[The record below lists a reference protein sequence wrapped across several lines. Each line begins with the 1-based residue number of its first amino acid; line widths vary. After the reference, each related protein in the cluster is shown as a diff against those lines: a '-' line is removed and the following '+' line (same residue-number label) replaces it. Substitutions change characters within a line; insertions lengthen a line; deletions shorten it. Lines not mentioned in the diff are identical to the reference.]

1 MRLIRIGICVLL
13 AFAVIA
19 QGAVEGW
26 SEGVLE
32 IGAALLFVWW
42 GLLFARGE
50 VSRVRWNWLLAP
62 VAGLW
67 VFVVAQY
74 LVGLT
79 AVPFLSRVEIMKYSA
94 LAILTFLAVQAYET
108 LEQWQGF
115 VWFVLALGFAVSV
128 LGILQ
133 YFTFN
138 GKLYWFRELR
148 SGGLPF
154 GPYVN
159 RNHFAGLVE
168 LIIPTGFALLV
179 LRAERRDRTPLI
191 AILTL
196 LPIGA
201 LFLSAS
207 RGGIIGF
214 FIGVGLV
221 MVLAFIRQRGRNLVV
236 AGALVF
242 VFAGA
247 LVGWLGIGPTLA
259 RFAAYQKVE
268 VTEQRRAELVKETW
282 RIFADHPAAGTGF
295 GTFQAE
301 LPHYAL
307 AYHGDFVY
315 HAHNDYL
322 EALADTGLLGGIFYL
337 TFVLVLFREGW
348 KCTARAENGLELAF
362 HIGAL
367 AACCALLAHSL
378 VDFNLH
384 IPSNAL
390 LFLLQAVMAT
400 SAFPS
405 TLEEGSHLLRNRA
418 NSAVVI
424 AAGPV

>member
-1 MRLIRIGICVLL
+1 
-13 AFAVIA
+13 
-19 QGAVEGW
+19 
-26 SEGVLE
+26 
-32 IGAALLFVWW
+32 
-42 GLLFARGE
+42 
-50 VSRVRWNWLLAP
+50 
-62 VAGLW
+62 
-67 VFVVAQY
+67 
-74 LVGLT
+74 
-79 AVPFLSRVEIMKYSA
+79 MKYSA
-94 LAILTFLAVQAYET
+94 LAILLFLAVQAYET
-108 LEQWQGF
+108 LEDWQGF
-115 VWFVLALGFAVSV
+115 VWFILALGFAVSV

-148 SGGLPF
+148 NGGLPF

-179 LRAERRDRTPLI
+179 LRADRRDRMPLI

-214 FIGVGLV
+214 FIEAGLV
-221 MVLAFIRQRGRNLVV
+221 MVLAFNRRRGRNLVV
-236 AGALVF
+236 AGALF
-242 VFAGA
+242 FLFAGA
-247 LVGWLGIGPTLA
+247 LVGWLGIGPA
-259 RFAAYQKVE
+259 FERFAAYQKFE
-268 VTEQRRAELVKETW
+268 VTEQRRAELDKETW
-282 RIFADHPAAGTGF
+282 HIFVSHPVLGTGF

-301 LPHYAL
+301 LPHYAIE
-307 AYHGDFVY
+307 YHGDFVF

-322 EALADTGLLGGIFYL
+322 EALSETGLLGGIFYL
-337 TFVLVLFREGW
+337 TFLIVLFREGW
-348 KCTARAENGLELAF
+348 KCTARAGSTMELAF

-367 AACCALLAHSL
+367 GACCALLAHSL
-378 VDFNLH
+378 ADFNLH

-390 LFLLQAVMAT
+390 LFLMQAVMAT
-400 SAFPS
+400 SPTPS
-405 TLEEGSHLLRNRA
+405 ALAKTANSFKYTA

-424 AAGPV
+424 GADPV

>member
-1 MRLIRIGICVLL
+1 MRLIRIGICALL
-13 AFAVIA
+13 AFTVLAH
-19 QGAVEGW
+19 GAVEGW

-42 GLLFARGE
+42 GVLFARG
-50 VSRVRWNWLLAP
+50 SLPALRWNWLLAP
-62 VAGLW
+62 AAALW
-67 VFVVAQY
+67 VLVVVQY
-74 LVGLT
+74 LVGFT
-79 AVPFLSRVEIMKYSA
+79 AVPFLTRVEIMKYSA
-94 LAILTFLAVQAYET
+94 LAILLFLAVQAYET

-148 SGGLPF
+148 YGGLPF

-168 LIIPTGFALLV
+168 LIVPTGFALLV
-179 LRAERRDRTPLI
+179 LRAERRDRMPLI

-207 RGGIIGF
+207 RGGIVGF
-214 FIGVGLV
+214 FIEVGLV
-221 MVLAFIRQRGRNLVV
+221 MVLAFIRRRGRNLVV
-236 AGALVF
+236 AGAVVF
-242 VFAGA
+242 IFAGA
-247 LVGWLGIGPTLA
+247 LVGWLGIGPAFA
-259 RFAAYQKVE
+259 RFAAYQKFE
-268 VTEQRRAELVKETW
+268 VTEQRRAELAKETW
-282 RIFADHPAAGTGF
+282 HIFADHPLGGTGF

-301 LPHYAL
+301 LPHYAS
-307 AYHGDFVY
+307 AYHGDFVF

-322 EALADTGLLGGIFYL
+322 EALSETGLVGGIFYL
-337 TFVLVLFREGW
+337 TFLIVLLREGW
-348 KCTARAENGLELAF
+348 RCTARAANVMDLAF

-367 AACCALLAHSL
+367 AACCGLLAHSL

-390 LFLLQAVMAT
+390 LFLLQAVIAT
-400 SAFPS
+400 SPTPFALAENANS
-405 TLEEGSHLLRNRA
+405 LGYTA
-418 NSAVVI
+418 NSAVEIGVD
-424 AAGPV
+424 PV

>member
-13 AFAVIA
+13 AFTVLAH
-19 QGAVEGW
+19 GGVEAW

-32 IGAALLFVWW
+32 IGAALLFVFW
-42 GLLFARGE
+42 GFLFARG
-50 VSRVRWNWLLAP
+50 SLPMLRWNWLLAP
-62 VAGLW
+62 AAALW
-67 VFVVAQY
+67 VFVVVQY
-74 LVGLT
+74 LAGLT
-79 AVPFLSRVEIMKYSA
+79 AMPFLTRVEIMKYSA
-94 LAILTFLAVQAYET
+94 LAILMFLAVQAYET
-108 LEQWQGF
+108 LEDWQGF
-115 VWFVLALGFAVSV
+115 VWFILALGFAVSV

-148 SGGLPF
+148 YGGLPF

-179 LRAERRDRTPLI
+179 LRADRRDRMPLI

-221 MVLAFIRQRGRNLVV
+221 MILAFNRRRGRNLVV
-236 AGALVF
+236 AGALF
-242 VFAGA
+242 FLFAGA
-247 LVGWLGIGPTLA
+247 LVGWLGIGPA
-259 RFAAYQKVE
+259 FERFAAYQKFE
-268 VTEQRRAELVKETW
+268 VTEQRRAELDKETW
-282 RIFADHPAAGTGF
+282 HIFVSHPLLGTGF

-301 LPHYAL
+301 LPHYAIE
-307 AYHGDFVY
+307 YHGDFVF

-322 EALADTGLLGGIFYL
+322 EALSETGLVGGIFYL
-337 TFVLVLFREGW
+337 TFLIVLFREGW
-348 KCTARAENGLELAF
+348 KWTTRAGNALDLGF

-367 AACCALLAHSL
+367 GACGALLAHSL

-400 SAFPS
+400 SPAPS
-405 TLEEGSHLLRNRA
+405 ARPETANSLKYTA
-418 NSAVVI
+418 NSAVVYRC
-424 AAGPV
+424 

>member
-13 AFAVIA
+13 AFTVLAH
-19 QGAVEGW
+19 GAVEGW

-42 GLLFARGE
+42 GLLFARG
-50 VSRVRWNWLLAP
+50 SLPMLRWNWLLAP
-62 VAGLW
+62 AAALW
-67 VFVVAQY
+67 VFVVVQY
-74 LVGLT
+74 LAGLT
-79 AVPFLSRVEIMKYSA
+79 AWPFLTRVEIMKYSA
-94 LAILTFLAVQAYET
+94 LAILMFLAVQAYET
-108 LEQWQGF
+108 LEDWQGF
-115 VWFVLALGFAVSV
+115 VWFILALGFAVSV

-148 SGGLPF
+148 NGGLPF

-179 LRAERRDRTPLI
+179 LRADRRDRMPLI

-221 MVLAFIRQRGRNLVV
+221 MVLAFIRRRGRNLVV

-242 VFAGA
+242 LFAGA
-247 LVGWLGIGPTLA
+247 LVGWLGIGPA
-259 RFAAYQKVE
+259 FERFAAYQKFE
-268 VTEQRRAELVKETW
+268 VTEQRRAELAKETW
-282 RIFADHPAAGTGF
+282 HIFVSHPVLGTGF

-301 LPHYAL
+301 LPHYAI
-307 AYHGDFVY
+307 AYHGDFVF

-322 EALADTGLLGGIFYL
+322 EALSETGLAGGIFYL
-337 TFVLVLFREGW
+337 TFLIVLFREGW
-348 KCTARAENGLELAF
+348 KWSTRAGNALGLAF

-367 AACCALLAHSL
+367 GACGALLAHSL

-390 LFLLQAVMAT
+390 LFLLQAALAT
-400 SAFPS
+400 SPAPS
-405 TLEEGSHLLRNRA
+405 ALPETANSVKYTG
-418 NSAVVI
+418 NSAVVYRC
-424 AAGPV
+424 